1 VAHRIIVQAVSAG
14 GPVPDVLPPSVAS
27 FHLLLVLKSGFYKGN
42 ATVKLAI
49 QSPSGVS
56 VGESSVDIFF
66 EGDDRGVNLVSP
78 MQLQVSEG
86 GLYWIDV
93 HCTVGSAESFFTRI
107 PLRPRRVAVPDFE
120 PTESEAILRAMRDP
134 EDPLRFPNPRGEG
147 DEEHGHDGLHR
158 EAA

>member
-1 VAHRIIVQAVSAG
+1 MPWALAA
-14 GPVPDVLPPSVAS
+14 
-27 FHLLLVLKSGFYKGN
+27 LLMLAAAAIG
-42 ATVKLAI
+42 TV
-49 QSPSGVS
+49 V
-56 VGESSVDIFF
+56 
-66 EGDDRGVNLVSP
+66 
-78 MQLQVSEG
+78 
-86 GLYWIDV
+86 
-93 HCTVGSAESFFTRI
+93 FTRI

>member
-1 VAHRIIVQAVSAG
+1 MDSGGPYLNAALLCEKVLHEKDEVLSVMRIIDRIIVQALSVG
-14 GPVPDVLPPSVAS
+14 GPVPDSLPPSVAS

-49 QSPSGVS
+49 QSPSGVC

-78 MQLQVSEG
+78 MQLQISED

-93 HCTVGSAESFFTRI
+93 RCSVGSAESFFTRI
-107 PLRPRRVAVPDFE
+107 PLRVVYQRMSQGSLKWPQGPPR
-120 PTESEAILRAMRDP
+120 
-134 EDPLRFPNPRGEG
+134 
-147 DEEHGHDGLHR
+147 
-158 EAA
+158 